1 MTGKTQKMLKWTK
14 INTVKGSGSLKEIEQ
29 TRYCTKYGKYVVDDS
44 NFIPMAEQIKR
55 TIEKMGKTFTQETI
69 QNYFDYPNGYQ
80 EGRTAK
86 AEGTET
92 RTIYN
97 KNIAELS
104 AEIHEKQKEINEKI
118 TRAKEKAEKI
128 AEIEKRL
135 NANNNDSS
143 NKK

>member
-1 MTGKTQKMLKWTK
+1 
-14 INTVKGSGSLKEIEQ
+14 
-29 TRYCTKYGKYVVDDS
+29 
-44 NFIPMAEQIKR
+44 
-55 TIEKMGKTFTQETI
+55 MGKTFTQETI